1 MISTIL
7 LASIFIVL
15 IYKCYKMEI
24 MIENI
29 TKSHNALVK
38 TVNNNANVLNVVVNE
53 VDEIMEDIYEEKGEK
68 RNGK

>member
-24 MIENI
+24 RIENI

-38 TVNNNANVLNVVVNE
+38 TVNNNANVLNVVANE